1 MIYGL
6 IIEPSVLHDSY
17 TLILTS
23 NDTGEIYGV
32 TILYDENLVDFQN
45 AASEWI
51 LHSNADSVIVGLTCG
66 V

>member
-23 NDTGEIYGV
+23 NDTVEIYGV
-32 TILYDENLVDFQN
+32 PNLYDENLVIGMDIAF
-45 AASEWI
+45 
-51 LHSNADSVIVGLTCG
+51 
-66 V
+66 